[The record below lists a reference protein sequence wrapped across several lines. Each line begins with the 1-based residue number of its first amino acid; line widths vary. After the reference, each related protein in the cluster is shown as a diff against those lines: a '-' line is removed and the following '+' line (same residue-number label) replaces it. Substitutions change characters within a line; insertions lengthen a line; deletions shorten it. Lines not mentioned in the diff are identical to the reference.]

1 MKIIDLIKEKLGLD
15 EQDLDKEIN
24 IEELNKL
31 QHQLDEVRDNLI
43 AEQEQLKRE
52 KADAESKAWAENFQK
67 AREKK
72 LGGVKMR
79 NTLRKQA
86 RINPSRL
93 RKLKA
98 EGKI

>member
-52 KADAESKAWAENFQK
+52 KADKESEEWSRNFQK

>member
-1 MKIIDLIKEKLGLD
+1 MNMKIIDLIKEKLGLD

-52 KADAESKAWAENFQK
+52 
-67 AREKK
+67 
-72 LGGVKMR
+72 
-79 NTLRKQA
+79 
-86 RINPSRL
+86 
-93 RKLKA
+93 
-98 EGKI
+98 